1 MVSRPAW
8 GVKRHSV
15 LENKASVSKADEDER
30 KGKKSLV
37 FHPLARQ
44 TARGPGRMLPR
55 PSSLLPLQRAAAE
68 DAARSRTWAPTQLGQ
83 EAEQWWGGDV
93 RPPFGLA
100 LGSSGLVSPV
110 RTSFDH

>member
-15 LENKASVSKADEDER
+15 LENKASVSKGDGDER
-30 KGKKSLV
+30 KGKKALV

-44 TARGPGRMLPR
+44 TTGGPGRMLPR

-68 DAARSRTWAPTQLGQ
+68 DATLSRTWTPTQLGQ
-83 EAEQWWGGDV
+83 EAEQWWAGDV
-93 RPPFGLA
+93 RPPLWI
-100 LGSSGLVSPV
+100 GSGFLWTRLPSENV
-110 RTSFDH
+110 F

>member
-15 LENKASVSKADEDER
+15 LENKASISKADEDEK

-44 TARGPGRMLPR
+44 TAGGPGRMLPR
-55 PSSLLPLQRAAAE
+55 PSLLPLQRAAAE
-68 DAARSRTWAPTQLGQ
+68 DAAWSRTWAPTQLGQ
-83 EAEQWWGGDV
+83 EAEQWWAGDV
-93 RPPFGLA
+93 RPPLWT
-100 LGSSGLVSPV
+100 GSGFLWTRLPSENV
-110 RTSFDH
+110 F